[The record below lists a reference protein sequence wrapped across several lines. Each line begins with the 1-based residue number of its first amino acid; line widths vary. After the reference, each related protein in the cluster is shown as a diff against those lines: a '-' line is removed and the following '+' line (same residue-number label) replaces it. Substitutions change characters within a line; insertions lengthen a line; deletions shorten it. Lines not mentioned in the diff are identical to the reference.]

1 MKRKVRRTAL
11 GLAALSATLMISAG
25 CSIGVQSYDEFR
37 SAVESGATCAQLWD
51 IEKNFEATADEK
63 RVMADLKEIGCDTAR
78 SVRKD
83 INPG

>member
-63 RVMADLKEIGCDTAR
+63 RVMADLKEIGCETAR
-78 SVRKD
+78 SVRED
-83 INPG
+83 INPS

>member
-51 IEKNFEATADEK
+51 IEKNFEATPDEK
-63 RVMADLKEIGCDTAR
+63 RVMADLKEIGCETAR
-78 SVRKD
+78 SVRED
-83 INPG
+83 INPS

>member
-63 RVMADLKEIGCDTAR
+63 RVMADLKEIGCETAR
-78 SVRKD
+78 SVRED